1 MDNFSESNL
10 STSKEMIPLKITD
23 RNKVRQVRKSIL
35 DRIIEEK
42 KAKIKENKPL
52 KRSQVLMLE
61 KPEQKEENYETPSDT
76 DSVTSIER
84 EVRKVRERVESH
96 ERSLFKRFRK
106 FVQVE
111 KVISQRVNEAESS
124 EVLKFDRYF
133 KNGKKKQEVQKE
145 EVKKKEDFFSENWE
159 RQRKRK
165 RESTNVL

>member
-61 KPEQKEENYETPSDT
+61 KPE
-76 DSVTSIER
+76 
-84 EVRKVRERVESH
+84 
-96 ERSLFKRFRK
+96 
-106 FVQVE
+106 
-111 KVISQRVNEAESS
+111 
-124 EVLKFDRYF
+124 
-133 KNGKKKQEVQKE
+133 
-145 EVKKKEDFFSENWE
+145 
-159 RQRKRK
+159 
-165 RESTNVL
+165 